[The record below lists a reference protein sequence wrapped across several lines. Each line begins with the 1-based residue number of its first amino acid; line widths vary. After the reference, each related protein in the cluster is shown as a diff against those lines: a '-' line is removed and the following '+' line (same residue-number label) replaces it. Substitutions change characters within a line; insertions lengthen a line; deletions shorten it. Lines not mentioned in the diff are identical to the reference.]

1 MAASAEAA
9 SVEAASAEAVGLR
22 ITGFQHRGQRQC
34 MEDYFSMN
42 LQENTDG
49 RDHVYACF
57 GVFAGH
63 GGKEAAEYAKDNLIN
78 AITESPKFWSGDD
91 SQVLTAIREG
101 YTSVQQV
108 MYKYMWKRWKRGAQG
123 QPSIAGTTA
132 TICFV
137 MRGKLFIANVGDSG
151 LVLAS
156 STPQRP
162 YQWKAKRL
170 TKDHRPDDPK
180 EYARVRSAGA
190 RTIKTVDMPNG
201 VTIKTRL
208 INFAGNTCYQDFA
221 MLNMTR
227 SLGDFWSYN
236 VRSGKFIVSPDPDV
250 YVHKLDMTHDKCII
264 LASDGLWDK
273 VSAHAAVKTVR
284 SIHFENARRNGTW
297 YNPSKNLCAEALEQG
312 MLLDQRN
319 RNITVIT
326 VLLKRIL
333 TPRVVG
339 EIPKL
344 QDKQRKVEDVVE
356 ETLCRV
362 TI

>member
-9 SVEAASAEAVGLR
+9 SVKAASAEAVGLR
-22 ITGFQHRGQRQC
+22 VTGFQHRGHRQC
-34 MEDYFSMN
+34 MEDYFSMKFQKN
-42 LQENTDG
+42 KDG

-57 GVFAGH
+57 GVYAGH
-63 GGKEAAEYAKDNLIN
+63 RGKEAAEYTKANLIN
-78 AITESPKFWSGDD
+78 AITKSPKFWSGED
-91 SQVLTAIREG
+91 SQVMTAIREG

-108 MYKYMWKRWKRGAQG
+108 MYKDMWKRWKRGAQG

-162 YQWKAKRL
+162 YKWKAKRL
-170 TKDHRPDDPK
+170 TKDHSPDDPV
-180 EYARVRSAGA
+180 EVARVGSAGA
-190 RTIKTVDMPNG
+190 KIIKNVDMPG
-201 VTIKTRL
+201 VVWTKTRM
-208 INFAGNTCYQDFA
+208 INVEGRTCYQDITA
-221 MLNMTR
+221 LNMTR
-227 SLGDFWSYN
+227 SLGDFWSYS
-236 VRSGKFIVSPDPDV
+236 VQSGKFIVSPDPDV
-250 YVHKLDMTHDKCII
+250 HVHTLDMTHDKCII
-264 LASDGLWDK
+264 LASDGLWEK
-273 VSAHAAVKTVR
+273 VSAHAAVNTVR

-297 YNPSKNLCAEALEQG
+297 YNPSKNVCAEALEQG
-312 MLLDQRN
+312 MLLGQRN